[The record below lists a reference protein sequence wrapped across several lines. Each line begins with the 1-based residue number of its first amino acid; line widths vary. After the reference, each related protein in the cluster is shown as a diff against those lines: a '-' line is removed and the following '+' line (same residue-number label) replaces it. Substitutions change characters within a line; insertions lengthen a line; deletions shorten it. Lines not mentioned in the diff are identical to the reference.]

1 MVNNTRNDSGGSRKS
16 LKSFLQ
22 SKSIQT
28 AEIKKK
34 INDLGDRT
42 KNMFQSRSDSSK
54 AESEDY
60 SMGERQVG
68 PYGFEKINISD
79 DESEIFIFKRP
90 DKMSFDDLDFTP
102 YRMNGGNTC
111 GSTDPVAVV
120 TPRVEAPVSEAP
132 ARDTAFEE
140 MFSSTSSAPK
150 QIKVNAG
157 VVGEDGKIS
166 VASNNLFEK
175 MKTGESI
182 TNTGSVPHME
192 LLDDDPVE
200 EPVTEMP
207 AAEET
212 VGEIF
217 TVASAA
223 EASVIEAPA
232 EEIPEEAPEMDVSV
246 IDAPAEVPV
255 EEPVEGSDVT
265 EIPAAEEPVT
275 ETIVEES
282 VDDTPAMESADTEDD
297 DYSWL
302 SFEDDAECEAAIE
315 APVEPAMEQVEAP
328 VEPVIEAVA
337 VGAVVESIV
346 QQTEAPVEE
355 APLEVTAKAPE
366 KIEVPDT
373 EISGLMMDGAKA
385 SSGSQTDA
393 ASVVKEELQ
402 TAQTGAEVMEPKV
415 SSIAGIT
422 EDGEGR
428 RALSDPKVRRPRTMR
443 FKNGVLC
450 NNTEPQ
456 EELRRPLE

>member
-120 TPRVEAPVSEAP
+120 TPKVEAPVSEAP

-217 TVASAA
+217 TVASVA

-232 EEIPEEAPEMDVSV
+232 EEIPEEAPAMDVSV

-337 VGAVVESIV
+337 VGAVAESIV

>member
-120 TPRVEAPVSEAP
+120 TPRVEVPVSEAP

-282 VDDTPAMESADTEDD
+282 VDDTPVMESADTEDD

>member
-120 TPRVEAPVSEAP
+120 TPKVEAPVSEAP